1 MRANVRTSSRP
12 GRRFHPLPPRVLR
25 PLPSISPTVRSLDA
39 AGQQRVRAFCTL
51 AYKMAWRFAR
61 HQARDI
67 PPEELVGEALCGL
80 TYAASM
86 FQENRGVPFA
96 AYATLVVRHRLIRA
110 ILDWRREKWIR
121 PLPVKR
127 TGDEPWEAEDPHS
140 PDICADTSARDMC
153 EQIRRAL
160 PPRWYSVLSLHYVKG
175 LSFEEVGKQL
185 GMSRER
191 ARQIVRKAAKRAREV
206 FPEWVQAI

>member
-1 MRANVRTSSRP
+1 MRATVHTSSRP

-25 PLPSISPTVRSLDA
+25 PLPTSPASPTRPLDA
-39 AGQQRVRAFCTL
+39 AGQRRVRDFCTL

-110 ILDWRREKWIR
+110 ILDWQREKWIR

-127 TGDEPWEAEDPHS
+127 TA
-140 PDICADTSARDMC
+140 
-153 EQIRRAL
+153 
-160 PPRWYSVLSLHYVKG
+160 
-175 LSFEEVGKQL
+175 
-185 GMSRER
+185 
-191 ARQIVRKAAKRAREV
+191 
-206 FPEWVQAI
+206 